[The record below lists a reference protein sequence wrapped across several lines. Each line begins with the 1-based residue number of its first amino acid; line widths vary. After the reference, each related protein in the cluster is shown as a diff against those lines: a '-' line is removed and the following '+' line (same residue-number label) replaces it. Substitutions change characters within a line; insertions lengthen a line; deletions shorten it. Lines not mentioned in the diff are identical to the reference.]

1 MYKSNFAVFLGH
13 EKENGFMGFIAENN
27 FYLILEAGDGYIK
40 EEGRNFLHRILESI
54 NNSNIDSLN
63 SFETILTRE
72 IQTGNL
78 PINFSLAAGLL
89 KGNLF
94 YLKTF
99 NEGQVYIKRNKKIVK
114 LIEGNNSAS
123 GYIQDKDYIVFSSK
137 YFNSLIGG
145 EEALKNV
152 LNKKPTD
159 IMEELK
165 LQFKERNDEKVIG
178 LFAQFSNEE
187 LVINNGESAV
197 ISTEEVE
204 KKSFPLFSNIKE
216 SFFRLNNLPDS
227 YKKKKLTLIFVVV
240 ILFVL
245 IWSVGFGVQRR
256 KESQFQ
262 EEIKKLTKS
271 VEEKIAQADESSITD
286 LTTSLSMLSEAKQQV
301 TTLETNISKD
311 QLSKLSDI
319 KKIIAS
325 AESRLLKKEEKN
337 YEEFYDLAVDN
348 KDTKGEKIYLDVDK
362 LAILDKGKSMIYSL
376 SLVKKSLEKVNIS
389 DIKLASIIASYEDL
403 IFYYI
408 QGEGIFKITDGKAKK
423 IISNDK
429 AWKEII
435 SMSIYNGNIY
445 VLDKGNDEIYKYLV
459 AEGGYSDKQ
468 SYFATGSAVDL
479 AEANSMAID
488 SAVYVGFSDY
498 VAKYI
503 SGTRDEF
510 KTNFPEENISLTK
523 VFTNKQLDKV
533 YAWDKSAGVIYI
545 FDKKGAYEK
554 QIKSSILSKAS
565 DFVVF
570 KDSVY
575 ALLGAKI
582 YTVGL

>member
-1 MYKSNFAVFLGH
+1 
-13 EKENGFMGFIAENN
+13 
-27 FYLILEAGDGYIK
+27 
-40 EEGRNFLHRILESI
+40 
-54 NNSNIDSLN
+54 
-63 SFETILTRE
+63 
-72 IQTGNL
+72 
-78 PINFSLAAGLL
+78 
-89 KGNLF
+89 
-94 YLKTF
+94 
-99 NEGQVYIKRNKKIVK
+99 
-114 LIEGNNSAS
+114 
-123 GYIQDKDYIVFSSK
+123 
-137 YFNSLIGG
+137 
-145 EEALKNV
+145 
-152 LNKKPTD
+152 
-159 IMEELK
+159 
-165 LQFKERNDEKVIG
+165 
-178 LFAQFSNEE
+178 
-187 LVINNGESAV
+187 
-197 ISTEEVE
+197 
-204 KKSFPLFSNIKE
+204 
-216 SFFRLNNLPDS
+216 
-227 YKKKKLTLIFVVV
+227 
-240 ILFVL
+240 
-245 IWSVGFGVQRR
+245 
-256 KESQFQ
+256 
-262 EEIKKLTKS
+262 
-271 VEEKIAQADESSITD
+271 
-286 LTTSLSMLSEAKQQV
+286 
-301 TTLETNISKD
+301 
-311 QLSKLSDI
+311 
-319 KKIIAS
+319 
-325 AESRLLKKEEKN
+325 
-337 YEEFYDLAVDN
+337 
-348 KDTKGEKIYLDVDK
+348 
-362 LAILDKGKSMIYSL
+362 MIYSL

>member
-337 YEEFYDLAVDN
+337 YEEFYDLTVDN
-348 KDTKGEKIYLDVDK
+348 KDAKGEKIYLDVDK